1 MCWFDNTRR
10 LLSAVFLSFLL
21 SSYTMYELDCDKEL
35 LSESEKIALS
45 QIGIRETGKN
55 SGEVVKYLLPMGLKG
70 GNPYCAAGVYWCFD
84 QARIKL
90 GYDKES
96 IPIIKSAVANGM
108 FNDAKAR
115 GKLVSRTVQK
125 NDLLVWKSK
134 RSWQGH
140 IERVVSNNNNIIKT
154 IGFNVKLEK
163 GEGVGMK
170 TRFLNHPLG
179 KLMLRGVITFRELDY
194 DN

>member
-10 LLSAVFLSFLL
+10 LLSAILVSLLL
-21 SSYTMYELDCDKEL
+21 SSYTMYELDCDRTL
-35 LSESEKIALS
+35 LSESEKIALT
-45 QIGIRETGKN
+45 QIGILETGNNK
-55 SGEVVKYLLPMGLKG
+55 GEVVKYLLPMGLKA

-90 GYDKES
+90 GYYANA
-96 IPIIKSAVANGM
+96 IPVKKTAVANGM

-115 GKLVSRTVQK
+115 GKLVNKTVRK

-140 IERVVSNNNNIIKT
+140 IERVISNNNNIIKT

-170 TRFLNHPLG
+170 TRFLHHPLG
-179 KLMLRGVITFRELDY
+179 RLMLRGIITFREVQY